1 VGNSGPVKW
10 RVGLWGMTTIDFCLR
25 LAVALVLGGT
35 IGIERQWR
43 QTRRVLKTNVLV
55 CLGASMFVMLSI
67 MTPGDSSPTRIAA
80 QIVSGIGFLG
90 GGIILREGASVRGLN
105 TAATLWC
112 ASAIGALVGSGLLFQ
127 AYVGT
132 FAVVAANLI
141 FRPVAERIKLKPLV
155 KASKIR
161 YRCNVV
167 CYRQEEA
174 SVRALLLQSINDA
187 TLMLDAYHSKDVDSP
202 AESGIR
208 SIQVDFIALQRRD
221 TLLEKLVEKLK
232 EETNANEVGW
242 QVVSDEITPV
252 SMGIL

>member
-1 VGNSGPVKW
+1 MQAGSGV
-10 RVGLWGMTTIDFCLR
+10 WGMTVEVFCLR
-25 LAVALVLGGT
+25 LAIALVLGGT

-67 MTPGDSSPTRIAA
+67 LTPGNSDPTRIAA

-90 GGIILREGASVRGLN
+90 GGVILRDGASVRGLN

-112 ASAIGALVGSGLLFQ
+112 ASAIGALIGGGFLFH

-132 FAVVAANLI
+132 FAVVAANLL
-141 FRPVAERIKLKPLV
+141 FRPVAERIKFKPLV

-161 YRCNVV
+161 YRCQVV
-167 CYRQEEA
+167 CYRQDEV
-174 SVRALLLQSINDA
+174 SVRSLLLQSINDA

-202 AESGIR
+202 AESGILK
-208 SIQVDFIALQRRD
+208 IQADFIASGRKD
-221 TLLEKLVEKLK
+221 VLLEKLVQKLK
-232 EETNANEVGW
+232 EETNVNEVGW
-242 QVVSDEITPV
+242 QVVSDETNSFPV
-252 SMGIL
+252 SST

>member
-1 VGNSGPVKW
+1 MGQ
-10 RVGLWGMTTIDFCLR
+10 WGMTSIDFCLR
-25 LAVALVLGGT
+25 LGVAMVLGGT

-55 CLGASMFVMLSI
+55 CLGASMFVMLSL
-67 MTPGDSSPTRIAA
+67 MTPGESSPTRIAA

-112 ASAIGALVGSGLLFQ
+112 ASAIGALVGAGFLFQ

-141 FRPVAERIKLKPLV
+141 FRPVADRIKLRPFTKT
-155 KASKIR
+155 SKIR
-161 YRCNVV
+161 YRCKVV
-167 CYRQEEA
+167 CYRQDEA
-174 SVRALLLQSINDA
+174 SVRSFLLQSINDA
-187 TLMLDAYHSKDVDSP
+187 SLMLDSYHSKDLDSP

-208 SIQVDFIALQRRD
+208 QIQVDFVATERKD
-221 TLLEKLVEKLK
+221 TVLEKLVDALK
-232 EETNANEVGW
+232 DETLVNEVGW
-242 QVVSDEITPV
+242 HIVSDDLPTATV
-252 SMGIL
+252 SH

>member
-1 VGNSGPVKW
+1 MGP
-10 RVGLWGMTTIDFCLR
+10 WGMTTIDFCLR
-25 LAVALVLGGT
+25 LCIALVLGGT

-67 MTPGDSSPTRIAA
+67 LTPGNSDPTRIAA

-90 GGIILREGASVRGLN
+90 GGVILREGASVRGLN

-112 ASAIGALVGSGLLFQ
+112 ASAIGALVGGGFLFQ

-141 FRPVAERIKLKPLV
+141 FRPVAERIKYRPVL

-167 CYRQEEA
+167 CYRQDEA
-174 SVRALLLQSINDA
+174 SVRAFFLQSINDA

-202 AESGIR
+202 AESGICK
-208 SIQVDFIALQRRD
+208 IQVDFVALERKD
-221 TLLEKLVEKLK
+221 ALLEKLVETLK
-232 EETNANEVGW
+232 DKTNANEVGW
-242 QVVSDEITPV
+242 QVISNESIPSSVSSI
-252 SMGIL
+252 

>member
-1 VGNSGPVKW
+1 
-10 RVGLWGMTTIDFCLR
+10 MTIVDFCLR
-25 LAVALVLGGT
+25 LSVALVLGGT

-55 CLGASMFVMLSI
+55 CIGASMFVMLSI
-67 MTPGDSSPTRIAA
+67 MTPGESSPTRIAA

-112 ASAIGALVGSGLLFQ
+112 ASAIGALVGAGFLFQ

-141 FRPVAERIKLKPLV
+141 FRPVAEGIKVKPLV
-155 KASKIR
+155 KAAKIR
-161 YRCNVV
+161 YRCSVV
-167 CYRQEEA
+167 CYREDEV
-174 SVRALLLQSINDA
+174 SVRSLFLQSINDK

-202 AESGIR
+202 AETGVR
-208 SIQVDFIALQRRD
+208 KIQVDFIASERSDSHLVN
-221 TLLEKLVEKLK
+221 LVENLK
-232 EETNANEVGW
+232 EKTNANEVGW
-242 QVVSDEITPV
+242 QVVGDESSLISV
-252 SMGIL
+252 SAS

>member
-1 VGNSGPVKW
+1 
-10 RVGLWGMTTIDFCLR
+10 MTTTDFCLR
-25 LAVALVLGGT
+25 LGVALVLGGT

-90 GGIILREGASVRGLN
+90 GGIILRDGASVRGLN

-112 ASAIGALVGSGLLFQ
+112 ASAIGALVGSGFLFQ
-127 AYVGT
+127 GYVGT
-132 FAVVAANLI
+132 FAVVAANLV
-141 FRPVAERIKLKPLV
+141 FRPVAERIKFRPLV

-161 YRCNVV
+161 YRCHVV
-167 CYRQEEA
+167 CYRQDEV
-174 SVRALLLQSINDA
+174 SVRSLLLQSINDA

-202 AESGIR
+202 AESGICR
-208 SIQVDFIALQRRD
+208 IQVDFITLERRD
-221 TLLEKLVEKLK
+221 ALLEKLVENLK
-232 EETNANEVGW
+232 EKTNANEVGW
-242 QVVSDEITPV
+242 QIVSDETTP
-252 SMGIL
+252 ILAMSTP

>member
-1 VGNSGPVKW
+1 
-10 RVGLWGMTTIDFCLR
+10 MTTLEFCLR
-25 LAVALVLGGT
+25 LSVALVLGGT

-55 CLGASMFVMLSI
+55 CIGASMFVMLSI

-112 ASAIGALVGSGLLFQ
+112 ASAIGALVGAGFLFH
-127 AYVGT
+127 AYIGT
-132 FAVVAANLI
+132 FAVIGANLI
-141 FRPVAERIKLKPLV
+141 FRPVAEGIKVKPLG

-167 CYRQEEA
+167 CYRQDEM
-174 SVRALLLQSINDA
+174 SVRTLFLQSVNDK
-187 TLMLDAYHSKDVDSP
+187 TMMLDAYHSKDVDSP
-202 AESGIR
+202 AETGVR
-208 SIQVDFIALQRRD
+208 EIQVDFIAPERSDAHLV
-221 TLLEKLVEKLK
+221 KLVEKLK
-232 EETNANEVGW
+232 EKTNANELGW
-242 QVVSDEITPV
+242 QVVSDESNFISV
-252 SMGIL
+252 GIS